1 MSWYSPMAII
11 HRIRMEVMTMFSLKR
26 REAGMTEKDTRK
38 AQRGKRLQYKERLQ
52 VSVSKNL
59 NI

>member
-26 REAGMTEKDTRK
+26 REAGMTEKDARK